1 VVLRLLQYR
10 AKTQPVG
17 TLDTSVDVNT
27 EFEARAAAI
36 KASKEIETAR
46 FVLATR

>member
-17 TLDTSVDVNT
+17 TLDTSVDV
-27 EFEARAAAI
+27 FFA
-36 KASKEIETAR
+36 
-46 FVLATR
+46 

>member
-17 TLDTSVDVNT
+17 TLDTSVDVY
-27 EFEARAAAI
+27 FA
-36 KASKEIETAR
+36 
-46 FVLATR
+46 